1 MTGARITTR
10 ARSLAVDELAELV
23 ALPRPGLQ
31 FCERCGERVPPDEQS
46 TRLAEE
52 PCCRA
57 CQAALGFELSSYV
70 SHHSGMRH
78 DL

>member
-1 MTGARITTR
+1 MTGARPR
-10 ARSLAVDELAELV
+10 ARASALVVDELAELV
-23 ALPRPGLQ
+23 ALPRTGLQ
-31 FCERCGERVPPDEQS
+31 FCERCGERVPPDEQA

-57 CQAALGFELSSYV
+57 CEAALGFELSSYV
-70 SHHSGMRH
+70 SHHSGTRH